1 MEQMA
6 ADVVVIGTGPGG
18 MAAVA
23 AAVAEDAEVVVM
35 EMMDRIGGNAVWSTA
50 CLTLVDWK
58 CSDGPGWADLKLNGR
73 T

>member
-23 AAVAEDAEVVVM
+23 
-35 EMMDRIGGNAVWSTA
+35 RQPLPQTLRWS
-50 CLTLVDWK
+50 
-58 CSDGPGWADLKLNGR
+58 
-73 T
+73 